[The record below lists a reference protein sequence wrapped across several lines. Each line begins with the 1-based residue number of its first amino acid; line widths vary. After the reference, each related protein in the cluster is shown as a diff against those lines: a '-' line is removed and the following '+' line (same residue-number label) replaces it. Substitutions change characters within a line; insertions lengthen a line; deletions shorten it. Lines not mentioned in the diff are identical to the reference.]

1 LKKILIILA
10 HYLGIML
17 GLVLGGAVLFYFQT
31 SSEMKKQ
38 ERQQY
43 IDQQVTKKAEQLAVE
58 KFQSDKE

>member
-1 LKKILIILA
+1 
-10 HYLGIML
+10 ML